1 MTIRVVLVDDHPLYR
16 YGARFA
22 IEDAEDLVIVGE
34 ASTGEEALQ
43 VVREKQVDVVLMDIQ
58 LPDRSGLEVTRAITG
73 DAGPR
78 VIVVSVNEDDDSIV
92 SALRAGAH
100 GYLVKGVSRDE
111 LLWAIRTVAA
121 GGAVF
126 GPSIADRLSNYFS
139 AVHELPSRAA
149 FPTLTNRERQVLD
162 LIARGW
168 TEFSPSISWISAKA
182 SETSLIRWNR
192 VWSSNCY
199 HTSLARRSPCIPGTG
214 SSFGWPAAD
223 AGRAPARPAPATAM
237 APIEI
242 FSTCRRSR

>member
-162 LIARGW
+162 LIARGC
-168 TEFSPSISWISAKA
+168 SNRRIARQLVV
-182 SETSLIRWNR
+182 SEKTVRNHITR
-192 VWSSNCY
+192 VFTKLQVSDREMAMVR
-199 HTSLARRSPCIPGTG
+199 AR
-214 SSFGWPAAD
+214 D
-223 AGRAPARPAPATAM
+223 AGMGA
-237 APIEI
+237 
-242 FSTCRRSR
+242 